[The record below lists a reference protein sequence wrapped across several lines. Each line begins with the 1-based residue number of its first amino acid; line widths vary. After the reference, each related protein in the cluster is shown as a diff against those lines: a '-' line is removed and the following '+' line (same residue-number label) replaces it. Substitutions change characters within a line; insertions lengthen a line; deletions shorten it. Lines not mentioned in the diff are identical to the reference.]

1 MTRLKLAK
9 TAGTSIEK
17 GSGMIIDT
25 NHRTT
30 TKLSGLA
37 ANGVTAIIRYYAR
50 FTQQREKRLIRSEA
64 EAILNAGMS
73 IAVVHQAA
81 GDQAAAFSHD
91 SGIADATYARNY
103 GAKVIGQP
111 DGSAIYFA
119 VDFDADQPEVNNRI
133 VPYFQAVRSVLQSS
147 DLLPKYKVG
156 VYGDGVTLKTLLD
169 GGLVEF
175 TWISQSLG
183 FPGTRQFKSSN
194 RWTLFQQYPPM
205 KIDGLD
211 HDVDDLN
218 PAFTDFGAFHQLD
231 SLPVISPHLVVK
243 ARGGLRLRAGPGTEF
258 DVQNVLPF
266 GTEVSVVS
274 RTGDFAAIDLNG
286 DGAIDGFVFAGL
298 LGEA

>member
-1 MTRLKLAK
+1 MSMVLLALPPPDHLLIERDRGQFVPSRRRRMMANVRAERLLKIPAEPSPRDCSR
-9 TAGTSIEK
+9 ASRPWWSSASWV
-17 GSGMIIDT
+17 GSAPST
-25 NHRTT
+25 PE
-30 TKLSGLA
+30 
-37 ANGVTAIIRYYAR
+37 
-50 FTQQREKRLIRSEA
+50 QRERRKNTRARPHRRALTNSATASQGLPPSSRG
-64 EAILNAGMS
+64 AIARR
-73 IAVVHQAA
+73 QAL
-81 GDQAAAFSHD
+81 SLH
-91 SGIADATYARNY
+91 
-103 GAKVIGQP
+103 
-111 DGSAIYFA
+111 GSTIISL
-119 VDFDADQPEVNNRI
+119 P
-133 VPYFQAVRSVLQSS
+133 SVQ
-147 DLLPKYKVG
+147 
-156 VYGDGVTLKTLLD
+156 
-169 GGLVEF
+169 F
-175 TWISQSLG
+175 T
-183 FPGTRQFKSSN
+183 GTRQFKSSN

>member
-133 VPYFQAVRSVLQSS
+133 VPYFRAVRSVLQSS

-194 RWTLFQQYPPM
+194 RWTLFQHLPST
-205 KIDGLD
+205 IDGLD
-211 HDVDDLN
+211 LDVDDLN
-218 PAFTDFGAFHQLD
+218 PAFTDFGAFGRLD
-231 SLPVISPHLVVK
+231 SLPVISPRLVVK
-243 ARGGLRLRAGPGTEF
+243 ARAGLRLRAGPGTEF
-258 DVQNVLPF
+258 DVQKVLPF

-274 RTGDFAAIDLNG
+274 RHGDFAAVDLNG
-286 DGAIDGFVFAGL
+286 DGAIDGFVFAAL
-298 LGEA
+298 LGEG